1 LIVFNK
7 SKKQLKRLSNRPDL
21 LLYDI
26 NIIDHI
32 VNDRKWFKDDY
43 IFNRGQLRIL
53 KIERSLIIFKGNS
66 IT

>member
-1 LIVFNK
+1 MIVFNK